1 VALLAACRFHLS
13 SKAYMRRPGLAV
25 YGFLISGMASVCA
38 AQPGQHAQPDS
49 SSLVHHAVKLA
60 ETGHCAEALPSLK
73 TGLAQVTDKELKRDV
88 GINGVHCAMS
98 LNQPD
103 TALAFLQV
111 ITRDFPRDPAVLYL
125 AVHAYSDLSTRAAQE
140 LAQNARSS
148 YQAHELNAEAL
159 EGQGKW
165 DEAAR
170 EYGVVLQQ
178 NPSLPGI
185 HFRLGRLLLSK
196 PNPGPTVAEDAK
208 KEMEQEVEIDPSNA
222 GAEYVL
228 GELARQ
234 AGQWSQAVDHFSRA
248 SKLDSGF
255 GDAFLGL
262 GSSLLSEKRFPE
274 AITPLET
281 AVKLEP
287 ANPAAH
293 YGLAVA
299 YSRSGRKQE
308 GDKEFAI
315 HRRMMQDREPG
326 GAAASPDSQPESPQP
341 DSPQSQSPRQP
352 QDAPQ

>member
-1 VALLAACRFHLS
+1 
-13 SKAYMRRPGLAV
+13 MRRPGLAIC
-25 YGFLISGMASVCA
+25 GFLISGMASVCA

-73 TGLAQVTDKELKRDV
+73 KSLTQVTDKELKRDV

-98 LNQPD
+98 LSQPD
-103 TALAFLQV
+103 AALAFLQV

-165 DEAAR
+165 DQAAR
-170 EYGVVLQQ
+170 EYRAVLQQ
-178 NPSLPGI
+178 NPTLPGI

-208 KEMEQEVEIDPSNA
+208 KEMEQEIEIDPSNA

-228 GELARQ
+228 AELARQ
-234 AGQWSQAVDHFSRA
+234 AGQWPDAVEHFSRA
-248 SKLDSGF
+248 SKLDAGF

-262 GSSLLSEKRFPE
+262 GSSLLSEKKFPE

-293 YGLAVA
+293 YNLAVA
-299 YSRSGRKQE
+299 YTRSGRKQE

-315 HRRMMQDREPG
+315 HRQLLQNSQPG
-326 GAAASPDSQPESPQP
+326 GSNGQEPQAGAA
-341 DSPQSQSPRQP
+341 QP
-352 QDAPQ
+352 QDSPR

>member
-1 VALLAACRFHLS
+1 MAGGAVGRLPFS
-13 SKAYMRRPGLAV
+13 FIIKAYMLRSGV
-25 YGFLISGMASVCA
+25 CGFLILMMVCVCA
-38 AQPGQHAQPDS
+38 AQSAQHAGSPN
-49 SSLVHHAVKLA
+49 SSLQSAIKLA
-60 ETGHCAEALPSLK
+60 ATGHCAEALPSLK
-73 TGLAQVTDKELKRDV
+73 KGLAQVTDKELKRNV
-88 GINGVHCAMS
+88 GLSGVHCAMS

-103 TALAFLQV
+103 TALTFLQV
-111 ITRDFPRDPAVLYL
+111 LTRDFPRDPDVLYL
-125 AVHAYSDLSTRAAQE
+125 AVHAFSDLSTRAAQE

-159 EGQGKW
+159 EIQGKW
-165 DEAAR
+165 DEAAK
-170 EYGVVLQQ
+170 EYRLVLQQ
-178 NPSLPGI
+178 NPRLPGI
-185 HFRLGRLLLSK
+185 HFRLGRLLLSR

-208 KEMEQEVEIDPSNA
+208 KEMQQELEIDPSNA

-234 AGQWSQAVDHFSRA
+234 AGQWPDAVEHFSRA

-262 GSSLLSEKRFPE
+262 GSSLLSEKKFPD

-293 YGLAVA
+293 YSLAVA
-299 YSRSGRKQE
+299 YSRSGRKEE

-315 HRRMMQDREPG
+315 HRQMMQN
-326 GAAASPDSQPESPQP
+326 SQPAGTADQEQQPGAQPPPNSPQ
-341 DSPQSQSPRQP
+341 
-352 QDAPQ
+352 

>member
-1 VALLAACRFHLS
+1 MRPAVAIC
-13 SKAYMRRPGLAV
+13 
-25 YGFLISGMASVCA
+25 GFLISGMPLVCVAQSGPHAAS
-38 AQPGQHAQPDS
+38 DS

-60 ETGHCAEALPSLK
+60 ETGHCAEALPVLK
-73 TGLAQVTDKELKRDV
+73 KGLAQVTDKELKRDV
-88 GINGVHCAMS
+88 GISGVNCAMS
-98 LNQPD
+98 LNLPD

-140 LAQNARSS
+140 LAQSARSS

-159 EGQGKW
+159 EAQGKW

-170 EYGVVLQQ
+170 EYHAVLQQ
-178 NPSLPGI
+178 NPTLPGI

-196 PNPGPTVAEDAK
+196 PNPGPTVGEDAK
-208 KEMEQEVEIDPSNA
+208 KEMEQEIEIDPTNA

-248 SKLDSGF
+248 SKLDAGF

-262 GSSLLSEKRFPE
+262 GSSLISLKKFPE
-274 AITPLET
+274 AIAPLET

-293 YGLAVA
+293 YNLATA
-299 YSRSGRKQE
+299 YTRSGRKQE
-308 GDKEFAI
+308 GEKEFAI
-315 HRRMMQDREPG
+315 HRQMVQKEEPAEG
-326 GAAASPDSQPESPQP
+326 TGSQTQ
-341 DSPQSQSPRQP
+341 DSPQ
-352 QDAPQ
+352 